1 MSGGSLPTSNRR
13 PSSGQ
18 GSVPPQGATGTG
30 SNGDDPSLHASAPS
44 RRAPH
49 TLPGISSTA
58 SSLRA
63 ARAQGSS
70 SSANKSRLGQA
81 GWGPDDDDNGF
92 EDGPGDTQRQ
102 IDELKGGIVMP
113 GMGARGVSASKVGAA
128 GQRPTLSPQASAS
141 GGAPSSAASTGA
153 AGSQQPTTGQTSA
166 KNRIP
171 TTLKSALK
179 KQAPLLRRATAGP
192 TSGSSGTG
200 SGGGSGASA
209 PNAANSGAS
218 GAQNSR
224 GAATASAASRFK
236 GTPPRAIRYS
246 LPVRAE
252 KPVRTT
258 KTSGKHVVL
267 PSESQLAPLPGE
279 EEEDDDDDDEDD
291 DEDDSEDDSEESD
304 TDEAD
309 HADDEDPNAATPQ
322 DEEAA
327 EKARKERREAAQK
340 ASQERKEQRA
350 AEKAVKKQSIAE
362 QGGNKG
368 QRMTPPAVPSYHG
381 LRGPAH
387 SRAPPR
393 VPKATGPVFH
403 TFERLAPSARVH
415 TPLPR
420 LTSYTLGTDL
430 HIPTL
435 NGFLRRE
442 HGVRPRLYDEC
453 AYTVYFKP
461 LLPGFGR
468 ANIRSSPEPRSGSPG
483 AESRRERELEEREER
498 GYVGSYFAA
507 AKEENEESIDPQGYI
522 QGGEGSGGAEDGEQQ
537 RNEQS
542 HHSHHHHS
550 HHRRDTEDDEEEG
563 GRRRYGGE
571 TTEAETETEG
581 EGEREKEE
589 LVSSPEGRNRD
600 GLPLPSLGERDTSEL
615 LSSSLSEGDGAGEGD
630 TMTTP
635 RALQPRETGIVE
647 VDELEPISSP
657 LSGPSSG
664 MLTPVTGP
672 DAVPGAAVSADVAGA
687 QDMLLNQLEDEATE
701 RGFAPS
707 RHAHEEVQT
716 RGEERERSSSPTRF
730 ADGEGFAQ
738 ASGHDDEGGSS
749 LQDQSGQHVTSHDST
764 VSSNSRRRR
773 RRPRKSRKLS
783 GPNQASHNHDTSLN
797 MLTSRSILEALQVAE
812 LVVLPYGVVVFY
824 NFSASEE
831 RDIMDDIMSSGC
843 VRGILTADDI
853 ETEAFHF
860 CYDPTVPAPRIF
872 NDFFTFRGPN
882 HLLKISLAHAIAQS
896 TKLSV
901 FEESM
906 QRTLELTSHIPK
918 ELASSGELQ
927 LKRREA
933 LRLTGRLFKLR
944 VDVNLTSNVLD
955 TPELFWSEAT
965 LQALYDAIRDYL
977 EIDQRVENLN
987 DRLKVANDLL
997 EIIHGHVAEEAMS
1010 KITVVI
1016 IALIVVACIV
1026 ACGEITARLVL
1037 HARGQEEK
1045 LLRYAAG
1052 RGGQFVFNSV
1062 PQGVAQPQLFL
1073 GSG

>member
-1 MSGGSLPTSNRR
+1 MSSGSRSNDLPTSTKR
-13 PSSGQ
+13 PSPGSG
-18 GSVPPQGATGTG
+18 SSTPPPGATGSG
-30 SNGDDPSLHASAPS
+30 SNGGQPQQPLPPS
-44 RRAPH
+44 RRASH

-70 SSANKSRLGQA
+70 SSSKNSSRLAQK
-81 GWGPDDDDNGF
+81 GWGPEDDDDDDDDF
-92 EDGPGDTQRQ
+92 EEGPGDTQRQ
-102 IDELKGGIVMP
+102 LDELRGGIVMP
-113 GMGARGVSASKVGAA
+113 GMGVR
-128 GQRPTLSPQASAS
+128 
-141 GGAPSSAASTGA
+141 GGASA
-153 AGSQQPTTGQTSA
+153 AGSARPAASSGQDQPSSDHKSTAPPTGTSG
-166 KNRIP
+166 RIP

-179 KQAPLLRRATAGP
+179 KPAPLLRRATAGP
-192 TSGSSGTG
+192 ISGTAKTTGGTGAGGAG
-200 SGGGSGASA
+200 SASNTTQAARSTSASA
-209 PNAANSGAS
+209 N
-218 GAQNSR
+218 
-224 GAATASAASRFK
+224 RFK
-236 GTPPRAIRYS
+236 GTPPRSIRYS

-279 EEEDDDDDDEDD
+279 EDEDDEDEDDDDDD
-291 DEDDSEDDSEESD
+291 DDSEDDDSD

-309 HADDEDPNAATPQ
+309 HADDEDQHAAAPQ
-322 DEEAA
+322 DEETA
-327 EKARKERREAAQK
+327 EREKQLRQERKEAAQK
-340 ASQERKEQRA
+340 AAQARRDQKAAERA
-350 AEKAVKKQSIAE
+350 AKKAAHSEQASINQREAE
-362 QGGNKG
+362 
-368 QRMTPPAVPSYHG
+368 RAVPSYHG

-393 VPKATGPVFH
+393 IPKASGPAFH

-468 ANIRSSPEPRSGSPG
+468 ANVRSSPEPRSGSPG

-507 AKEENEESIDPQGYI
+507 AKEENDESIDPQGYI
-522 QGGEGSGGAEDGEQQ
+522 QGGEGSGGAEDDEQRGEHGHQQ
-537 RNEQS
+537 
-542 HHSHHHHS
+542 HHHH
-550 HHRRDTEDDEEEG
+550 HHDRSDRE
-563 GRRRYGGE
+563 RYRGE
-571 TTEAETETEG
+571 TTEAETETEA
-581 EGEREKEE
+581 EQEAEEREKYD
-589 LVSSPEGRNRD
+589 LVSSPEGGHGADR
-600 GLPLPSLGERDTSEL
+600 EL
-615 LSSSLSEGDGAGEGD
+615 LRPRSKRDLTALSTSPTAGEAGED
-630 TMTTP
+630 IDNLATP
-635 RALQPRETGIVE
+635 RALQPREGDLSLPTGIE
-647 VDELEPISSP
+647 ELEPITSP

-664 MLTPVTGP
+664 RQT
-672 DAVPGAAVSADVAGA
+672 PGALEAAAAHSADIAGA
-687 QDMLLNQLEDEATE
+687 QDMLMNQLEDEATE
-701 RGFAPS
+701 RGFASS
-707 RHAHEEVQT
+707 RQLEEGVASPLG
-716 RGEERERSSSPTRF
+716 REEDDVPARSTSPTRF
-730 ADGEGFAQ
+730 ADGESGRKISHGEQESSQDSTYQLTQ
-738 ASGHDDEGGSS
+738 ASE
-749 LQDQSGQHVTSHDST
+749 
-764 VSSNSRRRR
+764 VSDTHRQRRRR
-773 RRPRKSRKLS
+773 RHRKARKTS
-783 GPNQASHNHDTSLN
+783 GPNQASHNHDTSAN

-831 RDIMDDIMSSGC
+831 RDIIDDIVSSGC
-843 VRGILTADDI
+843 VRGILTQDDI

-860 CYDPTVPAPRIF
+860 CYDPSVPAPRIF

-965 LQALYDAIRDYL
+965 LQALYDAIREYL

-1016 IALIVVACIV
+1016 IALIVVACLV
-1026 ACGEITARLVL
+1026 ACGEIGARLIL
-1037 HARGQEEK
+1037 HAKGRDAAAAQAARFAFYPLEQAGSVGQ
-1045 LLRYAAG
+1045 
-1052 RGGQFVFNSV
+1052 
-1062 PQGVAQPQLFL
+1062 QLYL
-1073 GSG
+1073 GASS